1 MPAKVGSICIAHY
14 VFAIRSWRLRF
25 GYKITQLF
33 KNQYNQMAVKDA
45 VENAVKFPILM
56 ILECMIVFDAQL
68 IF

>member
-1 MPAKVGSICIAHY
+1 
-14 VFAIRSWRLRF
+14 
-25 GYKITQLF
+25 
-33 KNQYNQMAVKDA
+33 MAVKDA